1 MNKCTVSWA
10 SKKQPTIALSS
21 MEAEL
26 VAATEAAKEAVYL
39 DSFVKELGCT
49 SIQPQPIHLS
59 VDNKAAIDSSYNP
72 ENHSRSRHIER
83 KHYFIR
89 ELVEMGRIVV
99 PYVNSTDN
107 LADFFTKPLKP
118 SRFFALRDRIM
129 NVRRPSSK

>member
-1 MNKCTVSWA
+1 
-10 SKKQPTIALSS
+10 

-49 SIQPQPIHLS
+49 PIQSQPIHLS
-59 VDNKAAIDSSYNP
+59 VDNKAAIDSDYNP
-72 ENHSRSRHIER
+72 EIHSRSRHIER

>member
-1 MNKCTVSWA
+1 
-10 SKKQPTIALSS
+10 

-26 VAATEAAKEAVYL
+26 VAATGAAKEAVYL

-83 KHYFIR
+83 KHYFYSGTGGDGPHCR
-89 ELVEMGRIVV
+89 AVCEL
-99 PYVNSTDN
+99 S
-107 LADFFTKPLKP
+107 
-118 SRFFALRDRIM
+118 
-129 NVRRPSSK
+129 

>member
-1 MNKCTVSWA
+1 
-10 SKKQPTIALSS
+10 

-49 SIQPQPIHLS
+49 SIQSQPIHLS

-72 ENHSRSRHIER
+72 ENHSRSRHIEH
-83 KHYFIR
+83 KHYFIP

-99 PYVNSTDN
+99 QYVNSNSADN

>member
-10 SKKQPTIALSS
+10 SKKHPTIALSS

-49 SIQPQPIHLS
+49 SIQSQPIHLS

-99 PYVNSTDN
+99 PYVNSADN

>member
-1 MNKCTVSWA
+1 
-10 SKKQPTIALSS
+10 

-49 SIQPQPIHLS
+49 SIQSQPIHLS

-83 KHYFIR
+83 KHYFKSGTSGDGPHR
-89 ELVEMGRIVV
+89 RAVCEL
-99 PYVNSTDN
+99 S
-107 LADFFTKPLKP
+107 
-118 SRFFALRDRIM
+118 
-129 NVRRPSSK
+129 

>member
-1 MNKCTVSWA
+1 MCD
-10 SKKQPTIALSS
+10 
-21 MEAEL
+21 
-26 VAATEAAKEAVYL
+26 L
-39 DSFVKELGCT
+39 DRRDRGGFRVGVGEPQS
-49 SIQPQPIHLS
+49 QPIHLS

-72 ENHSRSRHIER
+72 ENHSLSRHIER
-83 KHYFIR
+83 EHYFIR

-99 PYVNSTDN
+99 PYVNSADN

>member
-1 MNKCTVSWA
+1 MPAYCYSEVVF
-10 SKKQPTIALSS
+10 P
-21 MEAEL
+21 
-26 VAATEAAKEAVYL
+26 
-39 DSFVKELGCT
+39 
-49 SIQPQPIHLS
+49 

-99 PYVNSTDN
+99 PYVNSADN